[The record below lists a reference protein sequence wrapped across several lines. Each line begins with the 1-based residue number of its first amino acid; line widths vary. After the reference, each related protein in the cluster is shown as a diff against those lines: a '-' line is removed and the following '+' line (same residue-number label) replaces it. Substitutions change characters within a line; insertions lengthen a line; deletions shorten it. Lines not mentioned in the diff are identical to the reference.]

1 MESFLS
7 SGHEFFCHGMQ
18 APEHGKFL
26 FLQKNKLK
34 KKLSTGNSEIN
45 NTNLYLAFCCQV
57 NLDYHVTHFLD
68 LHQASWKI
76 LLLGGCD
83 LWCFNMRWFFLD
95 LVVIIQFLQFGDLP
109 YEFCGHISV
118 WSLTFGVGHQGLSLF
133 ISLQMHEE
141 FALDTA
147 EIPQYTRL
155 SLGKKLNFFPIIVK
169 PFKKVVFLELVD
181 RSSVVQMTRS
191 ED

>member
-1 MESFLS
+1 M
-7 SGHEFFCHGMQ
+7 
-18 APEHGKFL
+18 
-26 FLQKNKLK
+26 
-34 KKLSTGNSEIN
+34 
-45 NTNLYLAFCCQV
+45 
-57 NLDYHVTHFLD
+57 
-68 LHQASWKI
+68 
-76 LLLGGCD
+76 
-83 LWCFNMRWFFLD
+83 
-95 LVVIIQFLQFGDLP
+95 VVIIQFLQFGDLP

-133 ISLQMHEE
+133 ISFQMHEE